1 MIKVKVTKNIIRKGN
16 NSLGLSTKQMVIAA
30 IAAMLGVAM
39 YFIFRNMMN
48 LEVLFTLIF
57 IVVAG
62 IIMFG
67 CVNIQGMSLFEY
79 FLKMFKG
86 VDVRPYKTE
95 GVFADVRQKQK
106 K

>member
-67 CVNIQGMSLFEY
+67 CVNIQGMSLFE
-79 FLKMFKG
+79 
-86 VDVRPYKTE
+86 
-95 GVFADVRQKQK
+95 
-106 K
+106 